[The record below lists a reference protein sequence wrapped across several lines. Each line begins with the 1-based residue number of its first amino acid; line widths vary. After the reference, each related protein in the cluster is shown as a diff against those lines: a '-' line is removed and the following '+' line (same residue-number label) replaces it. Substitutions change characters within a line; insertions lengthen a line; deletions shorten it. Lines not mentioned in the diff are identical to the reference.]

1 MEAQLNEANTF
12 PSQSYAQSFF
22 SRLPTDNRFLQCA
35 YTKVPP
41 NASLDSKTLTFVME
55 RLEAANVYMIQ
66 DACLEVRFKITT
78 AAGALPT
85 QDKLVAPRNNVLHS
99 LWETCR
105 ISINDTLLTTNARDY
120 HYKSYITT
128 AISYS
133 MGAKSTHLQ
142 TSGWYHDTSGFFN
155 NSDDTNIGF
164 NQRNRLFREDGDS
177 TKNYKSDGSEFF
189 GRIFHDLIS
198 CESGLPPNTKVK
210 IELDRAP
217 DSFVLQS
224 SSSDNEKYQVKILNA
239 NLYVPVAQ
247 LSISVYTELSNYMA
261 RIVDGTFRNDVAIHY
276 RRLEIRPVA
285 IPNGNRDYYT
295 KSLLSDSDT
304 PCKVILC
311 FVESNAKAG
320 NYHNNPFEFRRSWE
334 VEVSEAAALD
344 ENGSFGLDGK
354 SLSEKMMEIET
365 RMQSRLS
372 VNLQNQ
378 LAAQFQDFTA
388 MFLASTQQLLAGS
401 AAGSVKKTPL
411 NAQQIKEATAT
422 PSEASEN
429 LGNVNSS
436 DNPVTEGN
444 QRLENFIAATESR
457 EQTISDP
464 VQEQL
469 PVSGEKEISAS
480 GPEIR
485 NLRSTARSRQ
495 ASAAAASI
503 VDAESVRTEYF
514 STRTLP
520 KGLSAK
526 KIQYIQNIACTLNST
541 PIDQVITFNFR
552 SHF

>member
-78 AAGALPT
+78 AAGALPV
-85 QDKLVAPRNNVLHS
+85 KANFVAPRNNVLHT

-105 ISINDTLLTTNARDY
+105 ISINDTLVTTNARDY

-133 MGAKSTHLQ
+133 IGAKASHLQ
-142 TSGWYHDTSGFFN
+142 TSGWYHDSAGLFN
-155 NSDDTNIGF
+155 NADETNPGF
-164 NQRNRLFREDGDS
+164 LQRNKLFREDSDV
-177 TKNYKSDGSEFF
+177 TKDYKSDGSEFF

-224 SSSDNEKYQVKILNA
+224 NPTDAEKYQVKILNA

-247 LSISVYTELSNYMA
+247 LSISVYTELSNFMA
-261 RIVDGTFRNDVAIHY
+261 RVVDGTFRNDVAIHY

-304 PCKVILC
+304 PCKVVIC
-311 FVESNAKAG
+311 FVESSSKAG
-320 NYHNNPFEFRRSWE
+320 NYHKNPFEFRRSWNVE
-334 VEVSEAAALD
+334 VNEVSELD
-344 ENGSFGLDGK
+344 ENVSFGHDGK

-365 RMQSRLS
+365 RMQNRLA

-378 LAAQFQDFTA
+378 LAAQFEDFTA
-388 MFLASTQQLLAGS
+388 VFLASTQQLFARSSAGS
-401 AAGSVKKTPL
+401 TSL

-422 PSEASEN
+422 STEASAAA
-429 LGNVNSS
+429 S
-436 DNPVTEGN
+436 EGN

-457 EQTISDP
+457 EQNISDP
-464 VQEQL
+464 VQAQL

-480 GPEIR
+480 GPAAGPEIR
-485 NLRSTARSRQ
+485 NLRSTAKLTQAAAQ
-495 ASAAAASI
+495 ASN
-503 VDAESVRTEYF
+503 VDAESVRSEYF
-514 STRTLP
+514 STRTLDTGG
-520 KGLSAK
+520 KELLKATK
-526 KIQYIQNIACTLNST
+526 TQYIQNIACTLNST
-541 PIDQVITFNFR
+541 PIDQVIIFNFC
-552 SHF
+552 SQF